1 MNDFADMRSLERL
14 EEFLQEAKHFRG
26 SSLKCIEDLNLELR
40 RLTTWIEKEATE
52 YWQQE
57 LVKSRRVF
65 VEAQDALSRC
75 MSYVREDERRPC
87 TEEKKRV
94 KVAKDRR
101 ALCEEKLQTARGAAK
116 AWDRDRRKNQ
126 AKIQRCRDFAESEVT
141 VAIHQLE
148 AQVGTLQEYAGLR
161 SAANQPSADKSTSSP
176 VADSSKG
183 DSARSNETQTG
194 SNSESSNASD

>member
-40 RLTTWIEKEATE
+40 RLTTWIEKEAVE
-52 YWQQE
+52 YWQHE

-101 ALCEEKLQTARGAAK
+101 ALCEERLQTARGAAK

-161 SAANQPSADKSTSSP
+161 SAANKPRTESTNTSP
-176 VADSSKG
+176 AAETPPNAAAG
-183 DSARSNETQTG
+183 DVPTANPT
-194 SNSESSNASD
+194 SEASNASD